1 MKLQPKIALLLI
13 PLVVVP
19 LLLVGWI
26 AYTQLRNTTERKS
39 LDEMTTDMRQLERQM
54 ETLFQT
60 TRANVGLFAES
71 SLLQKYLLTID
82 ETDRYTLMQGPLLRL
97 FASYQHAY
105 PDYYEIRVLLPDGY
119 EDTRLAVEGL
129 PNLREDESDTDI
141 FKAMHQSPDDLYTGI
156 FRNSD
161 NHEISLLVSK
171 RIKIRDDSKDPISS
185 DPILR
190 GYLALTVDLGFLDNE
205 LAQHWKQHHGILF
218 FTDQKGKILF
228 HSDSAMKQKVLPKEL
243 FYKLRTLSHSVK
255 QSNTD
260 REHLLKTDYRDKAT
274 LFMGQQI
281 HKQLFLFALL
291 PESELLAA
299 SRRLSLVVAVITLFA
314 IVVSGGLLFALLR
327 HMLVK
332 PILHLSRITKEF
344 GRGNLTLEIDI
355 KTKDEVGELTQSFK
369 EMSRNLQS
377 SNEQIRYLAY
387 HDNLTG
393 LPNRLMFN
401 DCLEHSLARA
411 RRSKMP
417 LALLYIDLDNFK
429 YINDTLGHHAGD
441 ELLKLTARRMRSSL
455 RRGDHLART
464 EIEQDPQTVARVG
477 GDEFAIILPCIK
489 SPYAAASVAARLLES
504 LSQPFRIVSQEIFVT
519 ASIGITTYPQDA
531 DNAEALVKNAD
542 VAMYHSKEQGKNIY
556 QYYSESMNAAA
567 LERLTMENRLRRA
580 LERDELLLHYQPLV
594 DVQTQK
600 IVGVEA
606 LIRWH
611 QPELGW
617 IFPTEFIPLAEESG
631 LIVPIGEWVIKTA
644 CKQLKQWLDSGI
656 GHMRLSVNVSNQQ
669 FRRERL
675 DSVIENI
682 LRETGLPP
690 SHLEVELTES
700 SIMRSEQTAEK
711 VLTAI
716 KRLGVSI
723 ALDDFGTGYSSLGY
737 LRRFP
742 IDTLKIDRS
751 FVKDIVTDNDGAE
764 ILSAIIAM
772 AQTLNLSVTAE
783 GVEDIQQFEF
793 LRSKGCDTI
802 QGYLFSRPVPP
813 EDIEML
819 LQQPV
824 MLAS

>member
-1 MKLQPKIALLLI
+1 
-13 PLVVVP
+13 
-19 LLLVGWI
+19 
-26 AYTQLRNTTERKS
+26 
-39 LDEMTTDMRQLERQM
+39 
-54 ETLFQT
+54 
-60 TRANVGLFAES
+60 
-71 SLLQKYLLTID
+71 
-82 ETDRYTLMQGPLLRL
+82 
-97 FASYQHAY
+97 
-105 PDYYEIRVLLPDGY
+105 
-119 EDTRLAVEGL
+119 
-129 PNLREDESDTDI
+129 
-141 FKAMHQSPDDLYTGI
+141 
-156 FRNSD
+156 
-161 NHEISLLVSK
+161 
-171 RIKIRDDSKDPISS
+171 
-185 DPILR
+185 
-190 GYLALTVDLGFLDNE
+190 
-205 LAQHWKQHHGILF
+205 
-218 FTDQKGKILF
+218 
-228 HSDSAMKQKVLPKEL
+228 
-243 FYKLRTLSHSVK
+243 
-255 QSNTD
+255 
-260 REHLLKTDYRDKAT
+260 
-274 LFMGQQI
+274 
-281 HKQLFLFALL
+281 
-291 PESELLAA
+291 
-299 SRRLSLVVAVITLFA
+299 
-314 IVVSGGLLFALLR
+314 
-327 HMLVK
+327 MLVK

-411 RRSKMP
+411 RRSEMP

-464 EIEQDPQTVARVG
+464 ELEQDPQTVARVG

-489 SPYAAASVAARLLES
+489 SPYAAASVATRLLES

-542 VAMYHSKEQGKNIY
+542 VAMYHAKEQGKNIY

-594 DVQTQK
+594 DAQTQK

-631 LIVPIGEWVIKTA
+631 LIVPIGEWVMKTA

-656 GHMRLSVNVSNQQ
+656 GRMRLSVNLSNQQ

-690 SHLEVELTES
+690 SYLEVELTES

-751 FVKDIVTDNDGAE
+751 FVKDIVTDKDGAE

-772 AQTLNLSVTAE
+772 AQTLKLSVTAE